1 MRNKRWELA
10 LGLGL
15 LIFAGL
21 ACNFSASTANISGL
35 KLGKDQA
42 VSAET
47 SGFASGDTVYA
58 VATVSNAPGAVK
70 VTGRLVVDSVEGE
83 KSGPVPGLE
92 KTLDLPGSG
101 TATYTFSPPPTGWPK
116 GKYKV
121 EVIMLNEKG
130 EQKDQKTT
138 DFSVS

>member
-1 MRNKRWELA
+1 MRTKRWDLA

-35 KLGKDQA
+35 KLGKDKD
-42 VSAET
+42 VKAET
-47 SGFASGDTVYA
+47 SSFAAGDTVYA

-70 VTGRLVVDSVEGE
+70 VKGRLAIDQVEGE
-83 KSGPVPGLE
+83 ESGPIPGLE

-101 TATYTFSPPPTGWPK
+101 TATYTFSPPPSGWPK

-121 EVIMLNEKG
+121 EVFMLDEKG
-130 EQKDQKTT
+130 EQKDQKTAN
-138 DFSVS
+138 FSVN

>member
-1 MRNKRWELA
+1 MRNKRWDLA

-21 ACNFSASTANISGL
+21 ACNFSASTANLSGL

-42 VSAET
+42 VGAET
-47 SGFASGDTVYA
+47 SSFAPGDTVYA

-70 VTGRLVVDSVEGE
+70 VTGRLAVDSVEGE
-83 KSGPVPGLE
+83 ESGPVPGLE

-121 EVIMLNEKG
+121 EVVMLNENS
-130 EQKDQKTT
+130 EQKDQKSAG
-138 DFSVS
+138 FSVP